1 LHGVSYNCLWTSIDH
16 LQTINRMPDADG
28 IPAKKMEAMQIEGYL
43 PTAKAN
49 LELTDALDKIKVGEL
64 TLDHTGVRRVS
75 AAKQHEHARAPMLVC
90 FAS

>member
-1 LHGVSYNCLWTSIDH
+1 VW

-49 LELTDALDKIKVGEL
+49 LELTDALDKIKVGPPTHL
-64 TLDHTGVRRVS
+64 YQGVLS
-75 AAKQHEHARAPMLVC
+75 NFPGGFE
-90 FAS
+90 

>member
-1 LHGVSYNCLWTSIDH
+1 
-16 LQTINRMPDADG
+16 MPDADG

-49 LELTDALDKIKVGEL
+49 LELTDALDKIKVGPI
-64 TLDHTGVRRVS
+64 TLDHTGLRHVS
-75 AAKQHEHARAPMLVC
+75 SAKHEHMCAPMLVC

>member
-1 LHGVSYNCLWTSIDH
+1 MAVW

-49 LELTDALDKIKVGEL
+49 LELTDALDKIKVGPL
-64 TLDHTGVRRVS
+64 RGFVS
-75 AAKQHEHARAPMLVC
+75 GGFE
-90 FAS
+90 